1 MPRSSQGHVVP
12 TKSRSVKK
20 ENKESR
26 KIGIELDEEKDQK
39 EHEMGI
45 HKKKEMPV
53 AMRIELMP
61 GSGFQ
66 QNVTQCT

>member
-45 HKKKEMPV
+45 HKKKKCLS
-53 AMRIELMP
+53 R
-61 GSGFQ
+61 
-66 QNVTQCT
+66 